1 MLQVMIGN
9 AKYQCS
15 CVRYVSQ
22 DNIPLIVGLS
32 VGLGLLVIIIIV
44 IIVIIMYRR
53 HQSKPAEHETMSE
66 DPYQTYTEPEQ
77 EEHQYSRKLPSPDY
91 IGDSDL

>member
-1 MLQVMIGN
+1 MIGN

-53 HQSKPAEHETMSE
+53 YHSKPEGKEDQDETSM
-66 DPYQTYTEPEQ
+66 EQ
-77 EEHQYSRKLPSPDY
+77 ERGHSQYSRQLPADY
-91 IGDSDL
+91 TTDTNL